1 MKERIDDHLDR
12 YMSAKKVT
20 DTIRVELS
28 GINFGCRA
36 STREPDFADQSLAAS
51 TVRTPA
57 EVRCAVTWG
66 NTGGN
71 NDLAL

>member
-1 MKERIDDHLDR
+1 MIRLAQLSGSKYLTS
-12 YMSAKKVT
+12 YVT